1 MKAHL
6 NIHKTPKNA
15 TLHNLKIAGEIL
27 RAAKSSQEVLDFAV
41 KIFLQLGF
49 DRVRIWLI
57 DEKENHTCGGKC
69 SYLPDNEFSNFCFP
83 LDVKKS
89 SAYFTKALST
99 KKPFINHVN
108 ALLNTL
114 PGKHAD
120 ITVEFPMLAGRKLV
134 GTIGVDNVES
144 GKPLDAQELSAYM
157 PFVNHI
163 AVSLDHALLQEQL
176 TKTNQELQ
184 KKVEAAT
191 IELQEKNKELEWVAY
206 HDALSGLPNRRY
218 LDQKLAREFEKAT
231 KQQPLTFA
239 MLDIDFLKQ
248 VNDTHGHEAG
258 DILIQKIGK
267 VLHEDRGVDFAAR
280 YAGDE
285 FVVLL
290 IRKPR
295 AERRRILL
303 RLIEKIKAATRQT
316 ISIGSVTYPD
326 GSIRNII
333 DLMRMAD
340 DALYHAKHTGRG
352 RLVCAQNKTE
362 NIASFSERRKT
373 LQKIEAGGTVA
384 VDYIQQLGAF
394 NKISEILRKA
404 NNEKEVLG
412 KIAQTFH
419 RELGFEKVY
428 CLLKDAHEEKLNLG
442 GSSATAEAQ
451 IKKVKQAHLLLRER
465 NSLTQAM
472 DKKEILDLTSGKISE
487 RFKNFWETQQALVI
501 PLIGRNQSI
510 GVIIAEYGEN
520 KTFKKNDY
528 TFLLSLGDQ
537 IETGITKARAVN
549 RIKYFNVEL
558 KKEVQAATKK
568 AWQYSHSLEKQ
579 MQANRKLR
587 EDEIRIHF
595 EIISAL
601 ATSLEAKD
609 LYTQGHSIRVA
620 SYAYQLGEA
629 VGLSGEQLTNLRYAG
644 LLHDI
649 GKVAIDQTVLNKTTS
664 LTEAEAREISKHPI
678 LGAKIVNSVR
688 FLQAAGKIIL
698 QHHERWDGKG
708 YPRKLKGNQIT
719 LEGRIIAIADAYD
732 AMVSRRSYG
741 RKMTQAAALAEIEAG
756 SGKQFDPELV
766 KVFVKLAQE
775 KKLRTPKSEI

>member
-57 DEKENHTCGGKC
+57 NEAEKKTCGGKC
-69 SYLPDNEFSNFCFP
+69 SYIPDEKFSGFCFP
-83 LDVKKS
+83 LALKKS
-89 SAYFTKALST
+89 SAYFAKALGT
-99 KKPFINHVN
+99 KKPFINRVN
-108 ALLNTL
+108 NLLKTL
-114 PGKHAD
+114 PGGSPAV
-120 ITVEFPMLAGRKLV
+120 TVEFPMLAGRKLI
-134 GTIGVDNVES
+134 GTIGVDNVDS
-144 GKPLDAQELSAYM
+144 GKQLDTQELSAYM

-176 TKTNQELQ
+176 AKTNQELQ

-191 IELQEKNKELEWVAY
+191 LELQEKNKELEWVAY

-218 LDQKLAREFEKAT
+218 LDQKLIREFEKAT

-290 IRKPR
+290 MNKPR
-295 AERRRILL
+295 PERRRILL
-303 RLIEKIKAATRQT
+303 RLIEKIKTFAKQS

-326 GSIRNII
+326 ENIKSII

-352 RLVCAQNKTE
+352 RLVCAQNKNE
-362 NIASFSERRKT
+362 NIVAFAERRKA

-384 VDYIQQLGAF
+384 VDYIHQLDAF

-404 NNEKEVLG
+404 SNEAEVLE
-412 KIAQTFH
+412 KVAQTFH

-428 CLLKDAHEEKLNLG
+428 CLLKDAHEEKLILG
-442 GSSATAEAQ
+442 GSSGVSEAQ
-451 IKKVKQAHLLLRER
+451 IQKVKQTPLLLRER
-465 NSLTQAM
+465 NSLTHAM
-472 DKKEILDLTSGKISE
+472 DKKEILDLNSGKISE
-487 RFKNFWETQQALVI
+487 RFKNFWEAQQALVI

-510 GVIIAEYGEN
+510 GVIIATYGEN
-520 KTFKKNDY
+520 KSFKKNDY

-537 IETGITKARAVN
+537 IETGIVKARATN

-579 MQANRKLR
+579 IQANRKLR

-609 LYTQGHSIRVA
+609 LYTRGHSVRVA
-620 SYAYQLGEA
+620 TYAYRLGEA
-629 VGLSGEQLTNLRYAG
+629 VGLNTQQLTNLRYAG

-664 LTEAEAREISKHPI
+664 LTEEEAREISKHPI

-688 FLQAAGKIIL
+688 FLQPAGKIVL

-719 LEGRIIAIADAYD
+719 LEGRIIAVADAYD

-756 SGKQFDPELV
+756 SGKQFDPEVV
-766 KVFVKLAQE
+766 KVFIQLAQE

>member
-57 DEKENHTCGGKC
+57 NEKENNTCGGKC
-69 SYLPDNEFSNFCFP
+69 SYLPDSEFSNFCFP

-89 SAYFTKALST
+89 SIYFTKALGT
-99 KKPFINHVN
+99 KKPFINRVN
-108 ALLNTL
+108 ALLKTL

-120 ITVEFPMLAGRKLV
+120 VTVEFPMLAGRKLV

-248 VNDTHGHEAG
+248 LNDTEGHEAG

-442 GSSATAEAQ
+442 GSSAITEAQ
-451 IKKVKQAHLLLRER
+451 IKKVKQTHLLLRER
-465 NSLTQAM
+465 NSLTHAM

-487 RFKNFWETQQALVI
+487 KFRNFWETQQALVI

-528 TFLLSLGDQ
+528 TFLLSIGDQ
-537 IETGITKARAVN
+537 IETGIVKARATN

-609 LYTQGHSIRVA
+609 LYTQGHSMRVA

-629 VGLSGEQLTNLRYAG
+629 VGLEANRLTNLRYAG

-649 GKVAIDQTVLNKTTS
+649 GKVAIDQTVLNKTSS
-664 LTEAEAREISKHPI
+664 L
-678 LGAKIVNSVR
+678 
-688 FLQAAGKIIL
+688 
-698 QHHERWDGKG
+698 
-708 YPRKLKGNQIT
+708 
-719 LEGRIIAIADAYD
+719 
-732 AMVSRRSYG
+732 
-741 RKMTQAAALAEIEAG
+741 
-756 SGKQFDPELV
+756 
-766 KVFVKLAQE
+766 
-775 KKLRTPKSEI
+775 

>member
-57 DEKENHTCGGKC
+57 NEKENNTCGGKC
-69 SYLPDNEFSNFCFP
+69 SYISDKEFSRFCFP

-89 SAYFTKALST
+89 SAYFAKALAT
-99 KKPFINHVN
+99 KKPFINRVN

-114 PGKHAD
+114 PGKPAD

-134 GTIGVDNVES
+134 GTIGVDNIES
-144 GKPLDAQELSAYM
+144 GKPLDTQELEAYM

-191 IELQEKNKELEWVAY
+191 IELQQKNKELEWVAY
-206 HDALSGLPNRRY
+206 HDSLSSLPNRRY
-218 LDQKLAREFEKAT
+218 LDQKLAREFERAT

-239 MLDIDFLKQ
+239 MMDIDFLKQ
-248 VNDTHGHEAG
+248 LNDTEGHEAG

-303 RLIEKIKAATRQT
+303 RLIEKIKAASKQT

-326 GSIRNII
+326 ENIRSII

-362 NIASFSERRKT
+362 NIVSFSERRKA
-373 LQKIEAGGTVA
+373 LQKIEASGTVA
-384 VDYIQQLGAF
+384 VDYIHQLDAF

-404 NNEKEVLG
+404 NNEKEVLE

-428 CLLKDAHEEKLNLG
+428 CLLKDAHEEKLILG
-442 GSSATAEAQ
+442 GSSGVNEAQ
-451 IKKVKQAHLLLRER
+451 LKKVKQAHLLLRER
-465 NSLTQAM
+465 NSLTHAM

-501 PLIGRNQSI
+501 PLLGRSQAL
-510 GVIIAEYGEN
+510 GVIIASYGEN

-537 IETGITKARAVN
+537 IETGIVKARATN

-558 KKEVQAATKK
+558 KKEVQTATKK

-609 LYTQGHSIRVA
+609 LYTQGHSARVA
-620 SYAYQLGEA
+620 HYAYQLGEA
-629 VGLSGEQLTNLRYAG
+629 IGLDTNRLTNLRYAG

-664 LTEAEAREISKHPI
+664 LTEEEAREISKHPI

-708 YPRKLKGNQIT
+708 YPRKLKEQQIT
-719 LEGRIIAIADAYD
+719 LEGRIIAVADAYD

-741 RKMTQAAALAEIEAG
+741 KKMTQTAALAEIEAG

-766 KVFVKLAQE
+766 KVFIQLAQE